1 MTVNAQELKR
11 ISFDLI
17 SGGMSDDLGRDL
29 SRKIIVFNAFSLI
42 GILNLVLLGTLAYLQ
57 NNPWLAALDYCAAFV
72 LAFLILYLRRTKVY
86 KTAFHCG
93 VGVVG
98 VLY

>member
-1 MTVNAQELKR
+1 MAVNAQELKR

-17 SGGMSDDLGRDL
+17 SGGMRDDLKRDL

-57 NNPWLAALDYCAAFV
+57 RNPWLAALDYGAAFV
-72 LAFLILYLRRTKVY
+72 LACL
-86 KTAFHCG
+86 
-93 VGVVG
+93 
-98 VLY
+98 

>member
-29 SRKIIVFNAFSLI
+29 SRKIIVFNAFS
-42 GILNLVLLGTLAYLQ
+42 Q
-57 NNPWLAALDYCAAFV
+57 
-72 LAFLILYLRRTKVY
+72 
-86 KTAFHCG
+86 
-93 VGVVG
+93 
-98 VLY
+98 